1 MEPSLTLGLDFERGR
16 IFGEVDGL
24 AAVQQAAKLALETP
38 RFQHVIFSG
47 EYGSE
52 VDTLRGKH
60 RDLIRGE
67 LERLIA
73 EALTQDDRI
82 EGVEDFS
89 LEFSGDEVICQFTV
103 VSAEGSF
110 TMERRMELGV

>member
-38 RFQHVIFSG
+38 RFRHVIFSG

-52 VDTLRGKH
+52 VD
-60 RDLIRGE
+60 
-67 LERLIA
+67 
-73 EALTQDDRI
+73 TQDDRI

>member
-1 MEPSLTLGLDFERGR
+1 MEPSLTLGLNFERGR
-16 IFGEVDGL
+16 ISGEVDGL

-52 VDTLRGKH
+52 IEGLRGQH

-67 LERLIA
+67 L
-73 EALTQDDRI
+73 
-82 EGVEDFS
+82 
-89 LEFSGDEVICQFTV
+89 
-103 VSAEGSF
+103 
-110 TMERRMELGV
+110 